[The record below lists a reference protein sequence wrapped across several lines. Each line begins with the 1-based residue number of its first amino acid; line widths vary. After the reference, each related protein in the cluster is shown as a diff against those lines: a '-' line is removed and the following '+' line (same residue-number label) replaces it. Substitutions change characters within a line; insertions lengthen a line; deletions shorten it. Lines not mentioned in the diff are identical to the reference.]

1 MNGANPGERLASV
14 MATRVSEGRE
24 KQAVA
29 ARLMLTRQVV
39 GLSQGEFADRAGLA
53 ANTYNQYESAKNMP
67 SLDSAHRLCDAYSLT
82 LDWIYRGDPSGLRY
96 EMADA
101 IKALRQVRHA

>member
-1 MNGANPGERLASV
+1 MAQRDSDGRSKSSVAQRL
-14 MATRVSEGRE
+14 
-24 KQAVA
+24 
-29 ARLMLTRQVV
+29 LITRQVV

-67 SLDSAHRLCDAYSLT
+67 SLESAHRLCDAYFLT

-101 IKALRQVRHA
+101 IKALRQARNG